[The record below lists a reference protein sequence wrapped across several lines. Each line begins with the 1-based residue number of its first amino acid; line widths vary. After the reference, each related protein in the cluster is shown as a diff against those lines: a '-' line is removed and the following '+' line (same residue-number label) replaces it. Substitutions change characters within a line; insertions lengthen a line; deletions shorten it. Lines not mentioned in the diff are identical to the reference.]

1 MCARWSTDH
10 QGIHRLLSS
19 LQSKGLR
26 VAEDLV
32 SDPLRLGAAAGPT
45 CCLSACLPAWPCLA
59 VVVVGVP
66 VVD

>member
-1 MCARWSTDH
+1 MCAVWSTDH

-45 CCLSACLPAWPCLA
+45 CCLSAWPCLALPCLA
-59 VVVVGVP
+59 VVVVGGG
-66 VVD
+66 D